1 MTKYLVFR
9 LYGPMASWGDVAVGT
24 YRPTFDHPSKSAVIG
39 LLAAAIGIR
48 RDEDIKLQKL
58 TESYDF
64 AVRVDASG
72 MMLRD
77 YHTSQ
82 VPSSGSGRNKKYFAT
97 RKDELAVS
105 QKDMKTILSTR
116 DYYCDA
122 VYSVCLW
129 CKLDDVPYSL
139 ENLAQKLKEPEFV
152 LYLGRKSCPL
162 AMPVDAKVVS
172 GVNIQDVFG
181 TMKMDALLDNLQ
193 KDDSMRL
200 YWEGSQNAGVPAM
213 HTITRRDDPLSRRR
227 WQFADRDEH
236 FAVVQPGGRDDRCI

>member
-24 YRPTFDHPSKSAVIG
+24 YRPTFDHPSKSAVMG

-48 RDEDIKLQKL
+48 RDEDVELRKLAK
-58 TESYDF
+58 SYDF

-72 MMLRD
+72 TMLRD

-82 VPSSGSGRNKKYFAT
+82 VPSSGSGRNKKHFAT
-97 RKDELAVS
+97 RKDELAAP
-105 QKDMKTILSTR
+105 QKDMNTILSTR

-129 CKLDDVPYSL
+129 SKSDEVQYSL
-139 ENLAQKLKEPEFV
+139 ESLAQKLKEPEFV

-162 AMPVDAKVVS
+162 AMPVDARVVT
-172 GVNIQDVFG
+172 GANIQEAFG
-181 TMKMDALLDNLQ
+181 MIESNEILDGL
-193 KDDSMRL
+193 KTDDGMRL
-200 YWEGSQNAGVPAM
+200 YWEGNHDAGVSAV
-213 HTITRRDDPLSRRR
+213 HTITRRDDPLSRKR
-227 WQFADRDEH
+227 WQFADRQEH
-236 FAVVQPGGRDDRCI
+236 FAIVHPDGRND

>member
-24 YRPTFDHPSKSAVIG
+24 YRPTFDHPSKSAVMG

-48 RDEDIKLQKL
+48 RDDDVELRKLAK
-58 TESYDF
+58 SYDF

-72 MMLRD
+72 TMLRD

-82 VPSSGSGRNKKYFAT
+82 VPSSGSGRNKKHFAT
-97 RKDELAVS
+97 RKDELAAP
-105 QKDMKTILSTR
+105 QKDMNTILSTR

-129 CKLDDVPYSL
+129 SKSAEVPYSL
-139 ENLAQKLKEPEFV
+139 ENMAQKLKEPEFV

-162 AMPVDAKVVS
+162 AMPIDAEVVS
-172 GVNIQDVFG
+172 SLNIQEAFGMIGSNDILDVLK
-181 TMKMDALLDNLQ
+181 TDDA
-193 KDDSMRL
+193 MRL
-200 YWEGSQNAGVPAM
+200 YWEGNHDAGVSAM
-213 HTITRRDDPLSRRR
+213 HTITRRDDPLSRKR
-227 WQFADRDEH
+227 WQFADRQEH
-236 FAVVQPGGRDDRCI
+236 FAIVQPNRGND

>member
-24 YRPTFDHPSKSAVIG
+24 YRPTFDHPSKSAVMG
-39 LLAAAIGIR
+39 LLAASIGIR
-48 RDEDIKLQKL
+48 RDEEMNLRKMA
-58 TESYDF
+58 ESYDF

-72 MMLRD
+72 TMLRD

-82 VPSSGSGRNKKYFAT
+82 VPPSGKGKNEKCFAT

-105 QKDMKTILSTR
+105 KKDLKTILSTR

-122 VYSVCLW
+122 VYTVCLW
-129 CKLDDVPYSL
+129 GKADEVPYSL

-172 GVNIQDVFG
+172 GANIYDALN
-181 TMKMDALLDNLQ
+181 TMNSDPLLDNLQ

-200 YWEGSQNAGVPAM
+200 YWEGTHDAGVPAL
-213 HTITRRDDPLSRRR
+213 HTITRRDDPLSRKR
-227 WQFADRDEH
+227 WQFADRKEH
-236 FAVVQPGGRDDRCI
+236 FAVVQPSGRDD

>member
-24 YRPTFDHPSKSAVIG
+24 YRPTFDHPSKSAVMG

-48 RDEDIKLQKL
+48 RDEDSKLRALAK
-58 TESYDF
+58 SYNF
-64 AVRVDASG
+64 AVQVDASG
-72 MMLRD
+72 TMLRD

-82 VPSSGSGRNKKYFAT
+82 VPPSGTGKNTKHFAT

-105 QKDMKTILSTR
+105 KKDMKTILSTR

-129 CKLDDVPYSL
+129 SNSDEVPYSL
-139 ENLAQKLKEPEFV
+139 EILTQKLKEPEFV

-162 AMPVDAKVVS
+162 AMPIDAKVVS
-172 GVNIQDVFG
+172 GANIQKAFG
-181 TMKMDALLDNLQ
+181 MINSDDLLDGLQ
-193 KDDSMRL
+193 KDDGMRL
-200 YWEGSQNAGVPAM
+200 YWEENHDAGVPAV
-213 HTITRRDDPLSRRR
+213 HTITRRDDPLSRKR
-227 WQFADRDEH
+227 WQFADRNEH
-236 FAVVQPGGRDDRCI
+236 FAVVQPGGRND

>member
-24 YRPTFDHPSKSAVIG
+24 YRPTFGHPSKSAVIG

-48 RDEDIKLQKL
+48 RDEEVKLRTL
-58 TESYDF
+58 AESYDF

-72 MMLRD
+72 TMLRD

-82 VPSSGSGRNKKYFAT
+82 VTSSGSGRNKKYFAT
-97 RKDELAVS
+97 RKDELAAS
-105 QKDMKTILSTR
+105 QKDMKTILSSR

-122 VYSVCLW
+122 VFSVCLW
-129 CKLDDVPYSL
+129 SKPDEVPYSL

-162 AMPVDAKVVS
+162 AMPIDAKVVS
-172 GVNIQDVFG
+172 GTNIQDAFS
-181 TMKMDALLDNLQ
+181 MINSDDLLDGLQ

-200 YWEGSQNAGVPAM
+200 YWEGTHDAGVPAV
-213 HTITRRDDPLSRRR
+213 HTIVRRDDPLSRKR
-227 WQFADRDEH
+227 WQFADRSEH
-236 FAVVQPGGRDDRCI
+236 FAIVQPGWRND

>member
-1 MTKYLVFR
+1 MTEFLIFR

-24 YRPTFDHPSKSAVIG
+24 YRPTFDHPSKSAVMG

-48 RDEDIKLQKL
+48 RDEDVKLRTL

-72 MMLRD
+72 TMLRD

-97 RKDELAVS
+97 RKDELAAS

-129 CKLDDVPYSL
+129 GKSDDVPYSL

-172 GVNIQDVFG
+172 GMNIQDTFSS
-181 TMKMDALLDNLQ
+181 MNSDNLLDGLQ

-200 YWEGSQNAGVPAM
+200 YWEGGQDAGVPAL

-227 WQFADRDEH
+227 WQFADRKEQ
-236 FAVVQPGGRDDRCI
+236 FAVVQPGGRDD

>member
-9 LYGPMASWGDVAVGT
+9 LHGPMASWGDVAVGT
-24 YRPTFDHPSKSAVIG
+24 YRPTFDHPSKSAVMG

-48 RDEDIKLQKL
+48 REEDVELRKLA
-58 TESYDF
+58 ESYNF

-72 MMLRD
+72 TMLRD

-82 VPSSGSGRNKKYFAT
+82 VPSSGKGKNVKHFAT

-105 QKDMKTILSTR
+105 KKDLKTILSKR

-122 VYSVCLW
+122 VYTVCLW
-129 CKLDDVPYSL
+129 DKVEEVPYSL
-139 ENLAQKLKEPEFV
+139 ETLAKKLKEPEFV

-172 GVNIQDVFG
+172 GENIQDVFDIMG
-181 TMKMDALLDNLQ
+181 IDALLGNLQ

-200 YWEGSQNAGVPAM
+200 YWEGAQDVGVSAM
-213 HTITRRDDPLSRRR
+213 HTITRRDDPLSRKR
-227 WQFADRDEH
+227 WQFADRHEH
-236 FAVVQPGGRDDRCI
+236 FAVVHPGGRDD

>member
-24 YRPTFDHPSKSAVIG
+24 YRPTFDHPSKSAVMG

-48 RDEDIKLQKL
+48 RDEDVKLRAIA
-58 TESYDF
+58 ESYDF

-72 MMLRD
+72 TMLRD

-82 VPSSGSGRNKKYFAT
+82 VPPSGTGRNLKHFAT

-105 QKDMKTILSTR
+105 KSDLKTILSTR

-122 VYSVCLW
+122 VYTVCLW
-129 CKLDDVPYSL
+129 SKTDEVPYSL
-139 ENLAQKLKEPEFV
+139 ETLAQKLKEPEFV

-162 AMPVDAKVVS
+162 AMPVAAKVVS
-172 GVNIQDVFG
+172 GANIQDVFG
-181 TMKMDALLDNLQ
+181 AMDPDNLLGNLK

-200 YWEGSQNAGVPAM
+200 YWEGTQDAGVPAM
-213 HTITRRDDPLSRRR
+213 HTITRRDDPLSRKR
-227 WQFADRDEH
+227 WQFADRMEH
-236 FAVVQPGGRDDRCI
+236 FAVVQPGGRDD

>member
-1 MTKYLVFR
+1 MTKYLIFR

-24 YRPTFDHPSKSAVIG
+24 YRPTFDHPSKSAVMG

-48 RDEDIKLQKL
+48 RDEEVKLRKMA
-58 TESYDF
+58 ESYDF
-64 AVRVDASG
+64 AVQVDASG
-72 MMLRD
+72 TMLRD

-82 VPSSGSGRNKKYFAT
+82 VPPSGTGRNTKHFAT
-97 RKDELAVS
+97 RKDELAVKK
-105 QKDMKTILSTR
+105 KDLKTILSTR

-122 VYSVCLW
+122 AYSVCLW
-129 CKLDDVPYSL
+129 GKVDEVPYSL

-181 TMKMDALLDNLQ
+181 TMKINALLNNLQ
-193 KDDSMRL
+193 KDDSVRL
-200 YWEGSQNAGVPAM
+200 YWEGDQDAGMAAL

-227 WQFADRDEH
+227 WQFADRKEH
-236 FAVVQPGGRDDRCI
+236 FAVVQPNGRND

>member
-1 MTKYLVFR
+1 MTEYLIFR

-24 YRPTFDHPSKSAVIG
+24 YRPTFDHPSKSAVMG

-48 RDEDIKLQKL
+48 RDEDPKLRALAK
-58 TESYDF
+58 SYNF
-64 AVRVDASG
+64 AVQVDASG
-72 MMLRD
+72 TMLRD

-82 VPSSGSGRNKKYFAT
+82 VPPSGTGKNTKHFAT
-97 RKDELAVS
+97 RKDELAES
-105 QKDMKTILSTR
+105 KKDMKTILSTR

-129 CKLDDVPYSL
+129 SKLDEVPYSL
-139 ENLAQKLKEPEFV
+139 EILTQKLKEPEFV

-172 GVNIQDVFG
+172 GANIQEAFG
-181 TMKMDALLDNLQ
+181 MINSDDLLDGLQ

-200 YWEGSQNAGVPAM
+200 YWEGTHDAGVPTV
-213 HTITRRDDPLSRRR
+213 HTITRRDDPLSRKR
-227 WQFADRDEH
+227 WQFADRNEH
-236 FAVVQPGGRDDRCI
+236 FAVVQPGGRND

>member
-24 YRPTFDHPSKSAVIG
+24 YRPTFDHPSKSAVMG

-48 RDEDIKLQKL
+48 RDEEVKLRKMA
-58 TESYDF
+58 ESYDF

-72 MMLRD
+72 TMLRD

-82 VPSSGSGRNKKYFAT
+82 VPPSGTGRNTKIFAT

-105 QKDMKTILSTR
+105 KSDLKTILSTR

-122 VYSVCLW
+122 VYTVCLW
-129 CKLDDVPYSL
+129 CKTDEVPYSL
-139 ENLAQKLKEPEFV
+139 ETLAQKLKEPEFV

-162 AMPVDAKVVS
+162 ALPVAAKVVS
-172 GVNIQDVFG
+172 GANIQDVFG
-181 TMKMDALLDNLQ
+181 TMNPDVLLNNLQ
-193 KDDSMRL
+193 KDGSMRL
-200 YWEGSQNAGVPAM
+200 YWEGTQDAGVPAM
-213 HTITRRDDPLSRRR
+213 HTMTRRDDSLSRKR
-227 WQFADRDEH
+227 WQFADRMEH
-236 FAVVQPGGRDDRCI
+236 FAVVQPGREE

>member
-24 YRPTFDHPSKSAVIG
+24 YRPTFDHPSKSAVMG

-129 CKLDDVPYSL
+129 GKSDDVPYSL

-162 AMPVDAKVVS
+162 AMPVDAKIVS
-172 GVNIQDVFG
+172 GMNILDTFS
-181 TMKMDALLDNLQ
+181 TMNSDNLLDGLQ
-193 KDDSMRL
+193 KDDSMKL
-200 YWEGSQNAGVPAM
+200 YWEGTLDAGVPAM

-227 WQFADRDEH
+227 WQFADRNEH
-236 FAVVQPGGRDDRCI
+236 FAVVHPGGRND

>member
-1 MTKYLVFR
+1 MTKHLVFR

-24 YRPTFDHPSKSAVIG
+24 YRPTFDHPSKSAVMG

-48 RDEDIKLQKL
+48 RDEDVKLRKL

-97 RKDELAVS
+97 RKDELAAS
-105 QKDMKTILSTR
+105 QKDMKTILSMR

-122 VYSVCLW
+122 AYSVCLW
-129 CKLDDVPYSL
+129 SKSDDVPYSL

-181 TMKMDALLDNLQ
+181 TMKIDTLLGNLQ

-200 YWEGSQNAGVPAM
+200 YWEGGQNAGVPAM

-227 WQFADRDEH
+227 WQFADRNEH
-236 FAVVQPGGRDDRCI
+236 FAVVQPGGRDD

>member
-24 YRPTFDHPSKSAVIG
+24 YRPTFDHPSKSAVMG

-48 RDEDIKLQKL
+48 RDDDDEKVRMLAK
-58 TESYDF
+58 SYNF

-72 MMLRD
+72 TMLRD

-97 RKDELAVS
+97 RKDELAAS
-105 QKDMKTILSTR
+105 QKDMNTILSTR

-129 CKLDDVPYSL
+129 GKSDEVPYSL
-139 ENLAQKLKEPEFV
+139 ENMAQKLKEPEFV

-172 GVNIQDVFG
+172 GRNIQDAFS
-181 TMKMDALLDNLQ
+181 TMNSDNLLGGLQ
-193 KDDSMRL
+193 KDEGMRL
-200 YWEGSQNAGVPAM
+200 YWEENHDAGVPAV
-213 HTITRRDDPLSRRR
+213 HTITRRDDPLSRKR
-227 WQFADRDEH
+227 WQFADRNEH
-236 FAVVQPGGRDDRCI
+236 FAVVQPGGRND

>member
-9 LYGPMASWGDVAVGT
+9 LYGPMVSWGDVAVGT
-24 YRPTFDHPSKSAVIG
+24 YRPTFDHPSKSAVMG

-48 RDEDIKLQKL
+48 RDEDIKLRTL
-58 TESYDF
+58 AESYNF

-72 MMLRD
+72 TMLRD

-97 RKDELAVS
+97 RKDELAAS

-129 CKLDDVPYSL
+129 SKSDEVPYSL
-139 ENLAQKLKEPEFV
+139 DNLA
-152 LYLGRKSCPL
+152 
-162 AMPVDAKVVS
+162 
-172 GVNIQDVFG
+172 
-181 TMKMDALLDNLQ
+181 
-193 KDDSMRL
+193 
-200 YWEGSQNAGVPAM
+200 
-213 HTITRRDDPLSRRR
+213 PLSGTEILSSCY
-227 WQFADRDEH
+227 AY
-236 FAVVQPGGRDDRCI
+236 

>member
-24 YRPTFDHPSKSAVIG
+24 YRPTFDHPSKSAVMG

-48 RDEDIKLQKL
+48 RDEDVKLRKL

-97 RKDELAVS
+97 RKDELAAS
-105 QKDMKTILSTR
+105 QKDMKTILSIR

-129 CKLDDVPYSL
+129 SKSDDVPYSL

-181 TMKMDALLDNLQ
+181 TMKIDTLLSNLQ

-200 YWEGSQNAGVPAM
+200 YWEGGQNAGVPAM

-227 WQFADRDEH
+227 WQFADRKEH
-236 FAVVQPGGRDDRCI
+236 FAVVQPGGRDD

>member
-24 YRPTFDHPSKSAVIG
+24 YRPTFDHPSKSAVMG

-48 RDEDIKLQKL
+48 RDEDPKLRALAK
-58 TESYDF
+58 SYNF

-72 MMLRD
+72 TMLRD

-97 RKDELAVS
+97 RKDELAAS
-105 QKDMKTILSTR
+105 QKDMNTILSTR

-122 VYSVCLW
+122 VYTVCLW
-129 CKLDDVPYSL
+129 VKSDEVPYSL
-139 ENLAQKLKEPEFV
+139 EILEQKLKEPEFV

-162 AMPVDAKVVS
+162 AMPIDAKVVS
-172 GVNIQDVFG
+172 GANIQEAFG
-181 TMKMDALLDNLQ
+181 MINSDNLLDGLQ

-200 YWEGSQNAGVPAM
+200 YWEGTPDAGVSLM
-213 HTITRRDDPLSRRR
+213 HTITRRDDPLSRKR
-227 WQFADRDEH
+227 WQFADRQEH
-236 FAVVQPGGRDDRCI
+236 FAVVQPGERDN

>member
-1 MTKYLVFR
+1 MTEYLSFR

-24 YRPTFDHPSKSAVIG
+24 YRPTFDHPSKSAVMG

-48 RDEDIKLQKL
+48 RDEDVELRKLA
-58 TESYDF
+58 ESYYF

-72 MMLRD
+72 SMLRD

-82 VPSSGSGRNKKYFAT
+82 VPSSGSGRNKKDFAT

-122 VYSVCLW
+122 VYTVCLW
-129 CKLDDVPYSL
+129 SKLAEVPYSL
-139 ENLAQKLKEPEFV
+139 EILAQKLKEPEFV

-162 AMPVDAKVVS
+162 AMPIDAKVVS
-172 GVNIQDVFG
+172 AGNIQDAFG
-181 TMKMDALLDNLQ
+181 MMDSDELLDGLQ
-193 KDDSMRL
+193 KDDGMRL
-200 YWEGSQNAGVPAM
+200 YWEENHDADVSSV
-213 HTITRRDDPLSRRR
+213 HTITRRDDLLSRKR
-227 WQFADRDEH
+227 WQFADRKEH
-236 FAVVQPGGRDDRCI
+236 FAVVKPNGGND

>member
-24 YRPTFDHPSKSAVIG
+24 YRPTFDHPSKSAVMG

-48 RDEDIKLQKL
+48 RDEDPKLRALAK
-58 TESYDF
+58 SYNF
-64 AVRVDASG
+64 AVQVDASG
-72 MMLRD
+72 TMLRD

-97 RKDELAVS
+97 RRDELAAS
-105 QKDMKTILSTR
+105 QKDMNTILSKR

-129 CKLDDVPYSL
+129 GKSDEVPYSL
-139 ENLAQKLKEPEFV
+139 GNMAQKLKEPEFV

-172 GVNIQDVFG
+172 GRNIQDAFS
-181 TMKMDALLDNLQ
+181 TMNSDDLLDGLQ

-200 YWEGSQNAGVPAM
+200 YWEGTHDAGVPM
-213 HTITRRDDPLSRRR
+213 VHTITRRDDPLSRKR
-227 WQFADRDEH
+227 WQFADRQEH
-236 FAVVQPGGRDDRCI
+236 FAVVQPDGRDD

>member
-1 MTKYLVFR
+1 MTKFLIFR

-24 YRPTFDHPSKSAVIG
+24 YRPTFDHPSKSAVMG

-48 RDEDIKLQKL
+48 RDEDVKLRTL
-58 TESYDF
+58 AESYDF

-72 MMLRD
+72 TMLRD

-97 RKDELAVS
+97 RKDELAAS

-129 CKLDDVPYSL
+129 GKSDDVPYSL
-139 ENLAQKLKEPEFV
+139 DNLAQKLKEPELV

-162 AMPVDAKVVS
+162 AMPVDTKVVN
-172 GVNIQDVFG
+172 GMNIQDAFSS
-181 TMKMDALLDNLQ
+181 MNSDNLLDGLQ

-200 YWEGSQNAGVPAM
+200 YWEGGQDAGVPAL

-227 WQFADRDEH
+227 WQFADRKEH
-236 FAVVQPGGRDDRCI
+236 FAVVQPSGRDD

>member
-24 YRPTFDHPSKSAVIG
+24 YRPTFDHPSKSAVMG

-48 RDEDIKLQKL
+48 RDEEVELRKLA
-58 TESYDF
+58 ESYDF

-72 MMLRD
+72 SMLRD

-82 VPSSGSGRNKKYFAT
+82 VPSSGSGRNKKHFAT
-97 RKDELAVS
+97 RKDELAAP
-105 QKDMKTILSTR
+105 QKDMNTILSTR

-129 CKLDDVPYSL
+129 NKSDEVPYSL
-139 ENLAQKLKEPEFV
+139 ENMAQKLKEPEFV

-162 AMPVDAKVVS
+162 AMPIDAEVVS
-172 GVNIQDVFG
+172 GANIQEAFG
-181 TMKMDALLDNLQ
+181 MIESNEILDGL
-193 KDDSMRL
+193 KTDDGMRL
-200 YWEGSQNAGVPAM
+200 YWEGNHDAGVSAV
-213 HTITRRDDPLSRRR
+213 HTITRRDDPLSRKR
-227 WQFADRDEH
+227 WQFADRQEH
-236 FAVVQPGGRDDRCI
+236 FAIVHPDGRND

>member
-24 YRPTFDHPSKSAVIG
+24 YRPTFDHPSKSAVMG

-48 RDEDIKLQKL
+48 RDEEVKLRKIA
-58 TESYDF
+58 ESYEF
-64 AVRVDASG
+64 AVQVDASG
-72 MMLRD
+72 TMLRD

-82 VPSSGSGRNKKYFAT
+82 VPPSGTGRNTKHFAT
-97 RKDELAVS
+97 RKDELAVTK
-105 QKDMKTILSTR
+105 KDLKTILSTR

-122 VYSVCLW
+122 LYTVCLW
-129 CKLDDVPYSL
+129 GKANDVPYSL
-139 ENLAQKLKEPEFV
+139 EILAQKLKEPEFV

-162 AMPVDAKVVS
+162 AMPVDAKVIS

-181 TMKMDALLDNLQ
+181 TKKIDALLNNLQ

-200 YWEGSQNAGVPAM
+200 YWEGGQDAGVPAL
-213 HTITRRDDPLSRRR
+213 HTITRRDDPVSRKR
-227 WQFADRDEH
+227 WQFADRKEH
-236 FAVVQPGGRDDRCI
+236 FAVVQPSGRDD